1 MDFLDFIF
9 IIDVLIVVVDSF
21 WEFFLMYSI
30 SSGFMVM
37 DLNL

>member
-30 SSGFMVM
+30 LLGFMVM